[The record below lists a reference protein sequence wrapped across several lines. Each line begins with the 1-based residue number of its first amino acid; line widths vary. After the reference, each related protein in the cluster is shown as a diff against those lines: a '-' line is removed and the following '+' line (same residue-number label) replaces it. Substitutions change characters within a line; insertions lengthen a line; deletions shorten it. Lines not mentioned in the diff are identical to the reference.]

1 MIFIYIKNCSFL
13 LTKLLIITIAAI
25 FTVSCDRETVS
36 PEKFSAE
43 QVREGETLVLEGSCN
58 FCHTPELTEDDK
70 YFGKILFGYPS
81 DKKLPE
87 LPNVPFGSQQWME
100 FVSNLDSTVWIAGN
114 MVVFSANITPDI
126 ETGIGSWSK
135 DDFINT
141 IRTGM
146 HPGWKK
152 KVNKPMPWLDYA
164 KLSNDEL
171 TSIYS
176 YLMTQQPVHNK
187 VPEPVTIYK

>member
-1 MIFIYIKNCSFL
+1 MISIKIKNCSFL
-13 LTKLLIITIAAI
+13 VAKLFLITIAAMFAI
-25 FTVSCDRETVS
+25 ACDREGEV
-36 PEKFSAE
+36 PNKFSDK
-43 QVREGETLVLEGSCN
+43 QVSEGEVLVMEARCN

-70 YFGKILFGYPS
+70 YFGKILFGHPY
-81 DKKLPE
+81 DKKLPD
-87 LPNVPFGSQQWME
+87 LPNVPVGSQQWME

-114 MVVFSANITPDI
+114 KVVFSANITPDI

-164 KLSNDEL
+164 KLSNDQL

-176 YLMTQQPVHNK
+176 YLMSQQPVHNK

>member
-1 MIFIYIKNCSFL
+1 MISIKIKNCSFL
-13 LTKLLIITIAAI
+13 VAKMFFIAITAMFVIA
-25 FTVSCDRETVS
+25 CDREAEV
-36 PEKFSAE
+36 PNKFSDK
-43 QVREGETLVLEGSCN
+43 QVSEGEFLVMEARCN
-58 FCHTPELTEDDK
+58 FCHTPELAEDDK

-81 DKKLPE
+81 DKKLPD
-87 LPNVPFGSQQWME
+87 LPNVPVGSQQWME

-114 MVVFSANITPDI
+114 KVVFSANITPDI

-141 IRTGM
+141 RRTGM

-164 KLSNDEL
+164 KLSNDQL

-176 YLMTQQPVHNK
+176 YLMSQQPVHNK
-187 VPEPVTIYK
+187 VPGPVTIYK